1 MLQTRLACAIC
12 FKKLAWLC
20 LQGCLDSSCAYISG
34 MLKWRGVEWK
44 LGSSDQ
50 LSQVGL
56 SASVCLYSRQL
67 HCVRGSV
74 MDAYG
79 RARLQRHML
88 YCAACLIGQWIWHKF
103 THLCTHL
110 CAHVKWKKV
119 SCYSFIIT
127 GASQGVHVRV
137 CATVNTHVHVSCS
150 YVYVNSCSY
159 CGRWVYLWGTDAL
172 LDMQWYLTIP
182 SQHTPVRYHSRSSW
196 ATKVESQSYVP
207 HVQCEVTS
215 ACKEAEGSQCYWC
228 RSSVCAET

>member
-44 LGSSDQ
+44 HLGSSDQ

-110 CAHVKWKKV
+110 CAHVKWKKI
-119 SCYSFIIT
+119 SCFSFIIT

-159 CGRWVYLWGTDAL
+159 CGRWVVFMGDWCLAGHAVVPYHPQSAHPGQVPQSFILSDQGWEPKLCTSCAMWGNIC
-172 LDMQWYLTIP
+172 M
-182 SQHTPVRYHSRSSW
+182 
-196 ATKVESQSYVP
+196 
-207 HVQCEVTS
+207 
-215 ACKEAEGSQCYWC
+215 
-228 RSSVCAET
+228 